1 MTVIVANGWQLL
13 FKAGPMIWPL
23 FLLSIVVLATG
34 LRQWAQ
40 LARLAKDLDVRQ
52 KQVLDVLRG
61 GTLKEA
67 VASCES
73 VPDLMGE
80 VLKAGILKFGVSRD
94 TIAGVM
100 EETFTRRARG
110 LYSRLGILSF
120 TTSASVLVGIL
131 GTVNAL
137 VVLFQAAQAR
147 SNALSPL
154 AAGDMAGAVWQ
165 ALLTTAA
172 GLFIAILSFVFYSF
186 CAFRTNAIA
195 GQVETAI
202 AQTVNVLQQLS
213 ELQSQRGAVGDE
225 NV

>member
-23 FLLSIVVLATG
+23 LLLSIVILATG
-34 LRQWAQ
+34 LGQWAQ

-52 KQVLDVLRG
+52 KQVLDALRS

-67 VASCES
+67 MASCES
-73 VPDLMGE
+73 VGDLMGE

-94 TIAGVM
+94 TITGVM
-100 EETFTRRARG
+100 EETFARRARD
-110 LYSRLGILSF
+110 LYNRLGILSF
-120 TTSASVLVGIL
+120 TTNAAVLVGIL

-172 GLFIAILSFVFYSF
+172 GLFVAVLSFAFYSF
-186 CAFRTNAIA
+186 GAFRTNAIA

-202 AQTVNVLQQLS
+202 AQTANVLQQLS
-213 ELQSQRGAVGDE
+213 ELQPRGDAGDE

>member
-1 MTVIVANGWQLL
+1 MTVIIANGWQLL

-23 FLLSIVVLATG
+23 LLLSIVVLATG
-34 LRQWAQ
+34 LRQWIQ
-40 LARLAKDLDVRQ
+40 LARLAKGLDARQ

-67 VASCES
+67 MASCES

-94 TIAGVM
+94 MITGVM
-100 EETFTRRARG
+100 EETFACRAHD

-120 TTSASVLVGIL
+120 TTNAAVLVGIL

-137 VVLFQAAQAR
+137 VVLFKAAQAR

-165 ALLTTAA
+165 ALLTTVA
-172 GLFIAILSFVFYSF
+172 GLFVAVVSFTFYSF
-186 CAFRTNAIA
+186 CTFRTNAIA

-202 AQTVNVLQQLS
+202 AQTANVLQQLS
-213 ELQSQRGAVGDE
+213 ELQSQGDAGDE

>member
-13 FKAGPMIWPL
+13 FKAGPMMWPL
-23 FLLSIVVLATG
+23 LLLSIVVLATG

-40 LARLAKDLDVRQ
+40 LAHLAKDLDVRQ
-52 KQVLDVLRG
+52 KQVLDVLRDK
-61 GTLKEA
+61 TLKEA

-73 VPDLMGE
+73 VADLMGE

-94 TIAGVM
+94 MITGVM
-100 EETFTRRARG
+100 EETFARRARD

-120 TTSASVLVGIL
+120 TTNAAVLVGIL
-131 GTVNAL
+131 GTVNAI

-154 AAGDMAGAVWQ
+154 AVGDMAGAVWQ

-172 GLFIAILSFVFYSF
+172 GLFIAVVSFTFYSF

-202 AQTVNVLQQLS
+202 AQTANVLQQLS
-213 ELQSQRGAVGDE
+213 ELQSQRGAADDE

>member
-1 MTVIVANGWQLL
+1 MTVIIANGWQLL

-34 LRQWAQ
+34 LRQWIQ
-40 LARLAKDLDVRQ
+40 FARLAKGLDARQ

-67 VASCES
+67 MASCES

-94 TIAGVM
+94 MITGVM
-100 EETFTRRARG
+100 EETFACRAHD

-120 TTSASVLVGIL
+120 TTNAAVLVGIL

-165 ALLTTAA
+165 ALLTTVA
-172 GLFIAILSFVFYSF
+172 GLFVAVVSFTFYSF
-186 CAFRTNAIA
+186 CTFRTNAIA

-202 AQTVNVLQQLS
+202 AQTANVLQQLS
-213 ELQSQRGAVGDE
+213 ELQSQGDAGDE